1 MGCSGAQPGQL
12 SDPAG
17 LGVDRAGNVIVAD
30 SKNHRICLFA
40 KNGEFICNLT
50 LNPDIKRPSG
60 VVVDDVK
67 HELYV
72 LLLQGRVSLAKY
84 KLK

>member
-1 MGCSGAQPGQL
+1 MGSSGSQPGQL

-17 LGVDRAGNVIVAD
+17 LGIDSAGNIIVAD

-40 KNGEFICNLT
+40 KNGEFKCNLK
-50 LNPDIKRPSG
+50 LDPDIKRPSG
-60 VVVDDVK
+60 VVVDNVK

-72 LLLQGRVSLAKY
+72 LLLQGRVALAKY